1 VRVDNSVDYK
11 LIFSIKE
18 HAHLGLIIEPHVVA
32 YTPIHTLSLT
42 YQRVFSGNA
51 DYYTKLSKEELEWIA
66 LLDPVMDEHIVRKFS
81 PVKKIRPKEYFKKHF
96 KSEVFKNRIRPYL
109 EKSMAQLLKELPQNF
124 DGLYIADEINPAAK
138 QVRITTDPTRILF
151 HFRRNENGTAYFI
164 TLKHNDEK
172 VEFMKQYGLLLS
184 NKPAFMVV
192 NGVLY
197 RFFDFVEGNK
207 LAVFRNKK
215 FIHVKP
221 ENEEKYYR
229 TYIKTLLET
238 SPVFAQGFEINTHQV
253 NAIPALFLATNINNE
268 FGLELKF
275 KYGENYY
282 SYDPKKQYHV
292 EHLWDAQNPV
302 FDRYRRSIEWENN
315 KLEALKVL
323 NLKESPYGLLIYKKG
338 DLPNAV
344 EWLQKNAELL
354 NETGYE
360 IHSTL
365 QKDYSFSTPQINYRI
380 AENLDWFD
388 VNITISVE
396 DYQIS
401 FKEIA
406 KAIKR
411 GETEMELPNGK
422 IFLFKEAW
430 FALSEALYAT
440 ESTPNGYAIKKYQT
454 DVLNHIESQNI
465 KDHINKLTSYQE
477 ITEATSFNGTLRKY
491 QREGLSWLYFLYAN
505 KFGGILADDMGLGKT
520 IQTLA
525 FLQYVKNQHQP
536 TKPSLLVAPT
546 SLLHNWKN
554 EAKEF
559 TPDLVLTLHA
569 GSKRANQINQL
580 IFGTHLV
587 ITSYG
592 LIRNDFE
599 LFSEVEW
606 DVIVLD
612 ESQNIKNHTS
622 KTTQRLNKL
631 VANCRI
637 ALTGTPIENSVKDL
651 WSQMN
656 FLNKGLLQS
665 LKKFEAKYAKPIE
678 KQGDKDK
685 ANELTEL
692 IKPFLLRRTKDAVAK
707 ELPPLTEKT
716 IVCDMDAEQE
726 KRYEEIKSE
735 YRNALLNIVDEKEM
749 NKSRMSMLQGLSKLR
764 QLASHPKL
772 IEPDYK
778 GISGKHQ
785 MVLEHIET
793 AVKEGHNVLVFSQ
806 FVKYLHILEEDLEER
821 GIDFYTL
828 IGSTSKE
835 QRAARVASFQKGKK
849 PVFLISLK
857 AGGTG
862 LNLTNADYVFIV
874 DPWWN
879 PAAEAQ
885 ARDRTHRIGQV
896 QNVFSYRFISANTVE
911 EKIVQLQKR
920 KKSFAEDVIEIQS
933 NILSTLDAKDLRILL
948 S

>member
-1 VRVDNSVDYK
+1 MRVDNSDEYK
-11 LIFSIKE
+11 LVFSIKE
-18 HAHLGLIIEPHVVA
+18 HAFLGLVIEPHIIA

-51 DYYTKLSKEELEWIA
+51 DYYTKLSKQELKWIA
-66 LLDPVMDEHIVRKFS
+66 LLDPIMDENIVRKFS

-96 KSEVFKNRIRPYL
+96 RREEFKKHIRPYI
-109 EKSMAQLLKELPQNF
+109 EKSIAHLLKELPQGF

-138 QVRITTDPTRILF
+138 HVRITTDPTRILF

-172 VEFMKQYGLLLS
+172 VEFMKQHGLLLS

-192 NGVLY
+192 NKVLY

-207 LAVFRNKK
+207 LAVFSNKK

-221 ENEEKYYR
+221 ESEKKYYQ
-229 TYIKTLLET
+229 TFIKGLLET
-238 SPVFAQGFEINTHQV
+238 SPVFAQGFDIHTHQV
-253 NAIPALFLATNINNE
+253 NATPAIVLSESLNQEYGF
-268 FGLELKF
+268 ELKF
-275 KYGENYY
+275 KYGDKYY
-282 SYDPKKQYHV
+282 TYNHKKHYHV
-292 EHLWDAQNPV
+292 EHIWNDENPV
-302 FDRYRRSIEWENN
+302 FHRYRRSVDWEQH
-315 KLEALKVL
+315 KLEALEAL
-323 NLKESPYGLLIYKKG
+323 ALKENPYGLLTYGKG
-338 DLPNAV
+338 DLLSTL
-344 EWLQKNAELL
+344 EWLQKNAEVLS
-354 NETGYE
+354 GSGFE
-360 IHSTL
+360 IQSTL
-365 QKDYSFSTPQINYRI
+365 QKDYTYQASEMKYTITD
-380 AENLDWFD
+380 NLDWFD
-388 VNITISVE
+388 VNITLSIE
-396 DYQIS
+396 GYQIP

-422 IFLFKEAW
+422 VFLFKPAW
-430 FALSEALYAT
+430 YALSETLLAT
-440 ESTPNGYAIKKYQT
+440 ERTTQGYAIKKYQT
-454 DVLNHIESQNI
+454 DVLNHIESKNI
-465 KDHINKLTSYQE
+465 KEHINKLQHYQE
-477 ITEATSFNGTLRKY
+477 IKETPSFNGELRKY
-491 QREGLSWLYFLYAN
+491 QREGLSWLNFLYTN

-525 FLQYVKNQHQP
+525 FLQHVKSTHNP
-536 TKPSLLVAPT
+536 GKPSLLVAPT

-554 EAKEF
+554 EAKLF
-559 TPDLVLTLHA
+559 TPDLVLTIHA
-569 GSKRANQINQL
+569 GARRANQINQL

-612 ESQNIKNHTS
+612 ESQNIKNYAS

-678 KQGDKDK
+678 KDGDKEK
-685 ANELTEL
+685 ANELTQL
-692 IKPFLLRRTKDAVAK
+692 IKPFLLRRTKDAVAT
-707 ELPPLTEKT
+707 ELPALTEKT
-716 IVCDMDAEQE
+716 IYCEMDAEQE
-726 KRYEEIKSE
+726 KLYEEVKSE
-735 YRNALLNIVDEKEM
+735 YRNALLNLVDEKEL
-749 NKSRMSMLQGLSKLR
+749 NKSRMSILQGLSKLR

-772 IEPDYK
+772 TDVNYK
-778 GISGKHQ
+778 GKSGKHQ
-785 MVLEHIET
+785 IILEHIET
-793 AVKEGHNVLVFSQ
+793 AVQEGHSVLVFSQ
-806 FVKYLHILEEDLEER
+806 FVKYLSIIEEDLKER
-821 GIDFYTL
+821 QIAYFKL

-835 QRAARVASFQKGKK
+835 ARSEQVAQFQAGKK

-896 QNVFSYRFISANTVE
+896 QNVFSYKFISASTVE
-911 EKIVQLQKR
+911 EKIVELQKR
-920 KKSFAEDVIEIQS
+920 KQTFAEDIIESQS
-933 NILSTLDAKDLRILL
+933 NIFSTIDAKDLRILL